1 MSIVTRTWSKVPG
14 DYFFIC
20 TKSQSGKWRDKAF
33 SREDFDKVDDFID
46 ENGDK
51 NLYWCIH
58 GFSKPQRREEFA
70 IRPKLLWADLDDADP
85 RKMNGT
91 KPTMAWESSPG
102 RYAGVWHIDRTMT
115 KELNRRLSYSV
126 GADKGGWDLTQVLR
140 IPGTTNY
147 KYGKNGKPG
156 KLLWNKPHEVVSVA
170 KLKQH
175 LTEPERKANPNVEY
189 NKEDAKSVFL
199 RYGKRIDPGIRRLLL
214 AQKATGTRSEVLWKL
229 WHGLFDA
236 GMDVD
241 EAIAIVTP
249 TVWNKFADRPAQL
262 RREADKIITERLTSG
277 RLRDVNPQA
286 ASEESDLGYITM
298 DNVVMKP
305 VTWVT
310 PGWLPEGKITIIEG
324 DPGVGKS
331 WFMQYMCISMI
342 NGDRVPCSGQY
353 GQRGVRD
360 GRIMYIDLENDPSTD
375 TKSRLVDMG
384 LEEDKLSH
392 FMQYYRAFSL
402 TDFDE
407 FEEFE
412 KIVASFRPRII
423 VFDTIM
429 LYMGSSDTHKASDV
443 QQTLSRLSLIAQQ
456 YNCAVVLIRHLGKS
470 SRDNIKH
477 AGLGSI
483 AFTGMARMVHLV
495 RLHPDDEETTVI
507 KTIKANFC
515 KPEPALKFHIEA
527 LPAQRGRFNRARLAI
542 DGFDY
547 DLRDSDLMGNKKKD
561 DKKKDEAAP
570 EDPSKAR
577 KFLLDYLSK
586 GERPMNKAKI
596 EAETRAISERMFDR
610 MIVELGIKKLTRGK
624 DIWLKLK
631 ATPKEA

>member
-20 TKSQSGKWRDKAF
+20 TKSRSGKWSNKAF
-33 SREDFDKVDDFID
+33 HRDEFDQVDDYID
-46 ENGDK
+46 ENSDK
-51 NLYWCIH
+51 DLYWCVH
-58 GFSKPQRREEFA
+58 GFTKPRRLEEYA
-70 IRPKLLWADLDDADP
+70 VRPKLLWADLDEADP
-85 RKMNGT
+85 KKMNGT
-91 KPTMAWESSPG
+91 RPTMAWESSPG

-115 KELNRRLSYSV
+115 KELNRRLSYSI

-140 IPGTTNY
+140 IPGTRNY
-147 KYGKNGKPG
+147 KYGKNGAPG
-156 KLLWNKPHEVVSVA
+156 RLLWNKPNEIVSVA

-175 LTEPERKANPNVEY
+175 LTEPERAQESKRQEY
-189 NKEDAKSVFL
+189 SKEDAKKVYE
-199 RYGKRIDPGIRRLLL
+199 RYQKRIDPGIRKLLL
-214 AQKATGTRSEVLWKL
+214 AQKVIGTRSEVLWKM

-241 EAIAIVTP
+241 EAIALITP

-262 RREADKIITERLTSG
+262 RREAEKIISERLTSG
-277 RLRDVNPQA
+277 RLRDTNPQA
-286 ASEESDLGYITM
+286 ASDESDRGYITM

-331 WFMQYMCISMI
+331 WLAQYMCISTI
-342 NGDRVPCSGQY
+342 NGDRVPCTGQY
-353 GQRGVRD
+353 GQRGARE
-360 GRIMYIDLENDPSTD
+360 GRVMYIDLENDPSTD
-375 TKSRLVDMG
+375 TKSRLIDMG
-384 LEEDKLSH
+384 LDEDKLGN
-392 FMQYYRAFSL
+392 FMQYYRPFSL
-402 TDFDE
+402 TDFEE

-412 KIVASFRPRII
+412 KLVEAFKPRII

-456 YNCAVVLIRHLGKS
+456 YSCAVVLIRHLGKS

-495 RLHPDDEETTVI
+495 RVHPNDEELTVV

-515 KPEPALKFHIEA
+515 RPEPALKFHIES
-527 LPAQRGRFNRARLAI
+527 LPPKRGRFNRARLAI
-542 DGFDY
+542 DGFDH
-547 DLRDSDLMGNKKKD
+547 DLRDSDLMGNNKKN
-561 DKKKDEAAP
+561 DKKNDNTP
-570 EDPSKAR
+570 EDPAKAR
-577 KFLLDYLSK
+577 KFLEEFLSK
-586 GERPMNKAKI
+586 GERPLKKVRI
-596 EAETRAISERMFDR
+596 EAETRAITERMLDR
-610 MIVELGIKKLTRGK
+610 MILELGVVKINRGK
-624 DIWLKLK
+624 DVWLRLRK
-631 ATPKEA
+631 AQAA